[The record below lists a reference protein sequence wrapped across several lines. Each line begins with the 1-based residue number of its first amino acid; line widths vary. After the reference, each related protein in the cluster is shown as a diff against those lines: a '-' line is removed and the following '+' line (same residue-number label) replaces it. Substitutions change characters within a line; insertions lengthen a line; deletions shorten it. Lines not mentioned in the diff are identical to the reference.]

1 MKKLILIA
9 TLLLTLGIALGQEQR
24 PIYEKSAEDVL
35 RWHEL
40 YERMRTGTPP
50 TAPVVN
56 VAEFEPSQG
65 VLIAYPQYQG
75 FGIPYTLI
83 AQMAEIVPVT
93 IAISSS
99 NQQNQIRNTL
109 QNNGVNVNNV
119 NFVVGAV
126 DSYWA
131 R

>member
-9 TLLLTLGIALGQEQR
+9 TLLLTLGIAFGQEQR
-24 PIYEKSAEDVL
+24 LIYEKSAEDVL

-93 IAISSS
+93 IAIIAFLSGRRRHPTATPASPEDTAS
-99 NQQNQIRNTL
+99 HRPAKKHQK
-109 QNNGVNVNNV
+109 
-119 NFVVGAV
+119 
-126 DSYWA
+126 
-131 R
+131 